1 MSKRR
6 TAKKNT
12 QPKPLRKKLTPKT
25 EYQRDYILQM
35 AESDITIC
43 TGPAGTGKTAVA
55 VALACEYILDKKIEK
70 IIITR
75 PVVEVGTRGLG
86 YLPGSLNEKM
96 QPWVVP
102 LLEEMKLLGT
112 AAVHEL
118 IDEEMDAIGSLSW
131 QLKQDNDIKM
141 KDGTSKSAKIIET
154 DIAPS
159 CRAFFNEIE
168 SSLSEAKGSEP
179 FAILQK
185 ECKHSSS
192 SLMNCC

>member
-1 MSKRR
+1 MIK
-6 TAKKNT
+6 
-12 QPKPLRKKLTPKT
+12 
-25 EYQRDYILQM
+25 
-35 AESDITIC
+35 ESTNCIAII
-43 TGPAGTGKTAVA
+43 PAGFRGGETINTLNPVREDIGGLS
-55 VALACEYILDKKIEK
+55 ALMSVLHIL
-70 IIITR
+70 
-75 PVVEVGTRGLG
+75 V
-86 YLPGSLNEKM
+86 LPKSIRRYHATTLRYEDI
-96 QPWVVP
+96 P

-179 FAILQK
+179 F
-185 ECKHSSS
+185 
-192 SLMNCC
+192 